1 MARER
6 SPNRDKAFELWQ
18 ESSGE
23 MPLKEIAQKL
33 GVSDS
38 QVRKW
43 KNQDKWDENLK
54 GNVTNGKSNVTNES
68 KGNVT
73 TRGGAPRGNKN
84 ALGNRGG
91 HGAPKG
97 NRYAVGN
104 NGGAPIRNQNAIKTG
119 EYETIWLDTLDD
131 EERELYEQ
139 IDLDPLAQ
147 ADEQIRFFSIRE
159 RRMMKRIKRFTEGLT
174 DVQRRVLQQLK
185 TTKEIVPITDPKTG
199 NTTTMTVTHDRMMET
214 EIEETVL
221 PAIQRILE
229 LEDSLTRI
237 QDKKL
242 KAIQFKAQL
251 LSNGGGPE
259 KQITVRRWSRD
270 KSSP

>member
-6 SPNRDKAFELWQ
+6 SPNRDKAFNLWHD
-18 ESSGE
+18 SGGE

-43 KNQDKWDENLK
+43 KNQDKWDENIK
-54 GNVTNGKSNVTNES
+54 GNVTNES

-73 TRGGAPRGNKN
+73 NRGGAPKGNKN

-104 NGGAPIRNQNAIKTG
+104 NGGAPLRNQNAIKTG

-131 EERELYEQ
+131 KERELYEQ

-147 ADEQIRFFSIRE
+147 ANEQIRFFSIRE
-159 RRMMKRIKRFTEGLT
+159 RRMMVRIRKLTEGLT
-174 DVQRRVLQQLK
+174 EKQRRVLQKRLPIK
-185 TTKEIVPITDPKTG
+185 TPVEVHEEKTG
-199 NTTTMTVTHDRMMET
+199 VTKTVVLTREELVTT
-214 EIEETVL
+214 EIEETEYR
-221 PAIQRILE
+221 AIEDILS
-229 LEDSLTRI
+229 LEEALTRV

-242 KAIQFKAQL
+242 KAIQLKAQL

-270 KSSP
+270 KSGT